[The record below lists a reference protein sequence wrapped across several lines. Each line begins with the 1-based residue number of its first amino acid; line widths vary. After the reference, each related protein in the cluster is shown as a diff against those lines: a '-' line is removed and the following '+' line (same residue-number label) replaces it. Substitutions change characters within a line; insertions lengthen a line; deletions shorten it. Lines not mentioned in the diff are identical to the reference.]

1 MNRYTVNLTH
11 EELLEVIDA
20 LLWKRMVLDGSVCI
34 PDVNLAELPDYL
46 TALPLVKR
54 LEIIDGMGERFCD
67 LEAEQPPRTGSVSKV
82 RRPKHPGRADCE
94 SNQLAMWPARI
105 TRSRTIPGGCRA
117 AKPRIGCINCSNSN
131 LSDKWIERPSLVIQA
146 KLFPRMTSVNVT

>member
-20 LLWKRMVLDGSVCI
+20 LRWKRVVLDGSVCI

-67 LEAEQPPRTGSVSKV
+67 LEAEPPRTGSVSKV
-82 RRPKHPGRADCE
+82 RRPKHP
-94 SNQLAMWPARI
+94 
-105 TRSRTIPGGCRA
+105 
-117 AKPRIGCINCSNSN
+117 
-131 LSDKWIERPSLVIQA
+131 V
-146 KLFPRMTSVNVT
+146 